1 MTVITCLNEFFGC
14 LKNRSALAVHFFY
27 VKTLLLCLCSM
38 GYCVLV
44 VHGLNRLYSVVSR
57 WGAAAL
63 TVSMLVVL
71 LLFSWK
77 TVQQNE
83 IWLSREVLFRCV
95 SLPGLSV
102 LKRKLTQ
109 DFCTVCI
116 CKICFERFLCIPL
129 DEKQ

>member
-1 MTVITCLNEFFGC
+1 
-14 LKNRSALAVHFFY
+14 
-27 VKTLLLCLCSM
+27 M

-83 IWLSREVLFRCV
+83 IWLSREALFRCV
-95 SLPGLSV
+95 YI
-102 LKRKLTQ
+102 Q
-109 DFCTVCI
+109 CW
-116 CKICFERFLCIPL
+116 KIHNKPV
-129 DEKQ
+129 

>member
-1 MTVITCLNEFFGC
+1 MCL
-14 LKNRSALAVHFFY
+14 S
-27 VKTLLLCLCSM
+27 SM

-44 VHGLNRLYSVVSR
+44 VHGLNRLYSVASR

-83 IWLSREVLFRCV
+83 IWLSREALFR
-95 SLPGLSV
+95 SV
-102 LKRKLTQ
+102 HIQFLLGRSRINPTGNGSRRSQFPSPDL
-109 DFCTVCI
+109 
-116 CKICFERFLCIPL
+116 ICFICHFKLVELDLPEFLAKNFLFYHIYTM
-129 DEKQ
+129 

>member
-1 MTVITCLNEFFGC
+1 
-14 LKNRSALAVHFFY
+14 
-27 VKTLLLCLCSM
+27 M

-83 IWLSREVLFRCV
+83 IWLSREALF
-95 SLPGLSV
+95 
-102 LKRKLTQ
+102 
-109 DFCTVCI
+109 
-116 CKICFERFLCIPL
+116 
-129 DEKQ
+129 

>member
-1 MTVITCLNEFFGC
+1 MALKYDNTLYTTSPVIHKVLF
-14 LKNRSALAVHFFY
+14 KNLSSVSHITKLLI
-27 VKTLLLCLCSM
+27 TLCVCVSSM

-83 IWLSREVLFRCV
+83 IWLSREALFRCV
-95 SLPGLSV
+95 HIQFL
-102 LKRKLTQ
+102 LKDPQ
-109 DFCTVCI
+109 
-116 CKICFERFLCIPL
+116 
-129 DEKQ
+129 